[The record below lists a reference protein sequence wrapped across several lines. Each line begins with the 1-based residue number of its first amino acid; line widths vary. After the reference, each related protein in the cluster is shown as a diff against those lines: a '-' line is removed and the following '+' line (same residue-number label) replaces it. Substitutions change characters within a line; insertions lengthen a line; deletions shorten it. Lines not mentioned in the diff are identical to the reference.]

1 MTGMPLQLGITI
13 VAMLSSVAAI
23 LWVRRFALRARM
35 LDLPGQRRNHTHPT
49 PRGGGL
55 GVVAGALLPLPLVW
69 LADAHSGLA
78 LLGYGLGA
86 TLIAVA
92 GWLDDRRGL
101 AATIRL
107 AVQMLAASLFLIAM
121 QGRSFEAAAPLAWVC
136 AWLLLVGLSNVWN
149 FMDGINGIAGSQA
162 VLVAGALAVI
172 GQPPLPWSAVALAL
186 AVASAAFLPFNFP
199 SARIF
204 LGDVGSAPLGFMI
217 AALLTAAVADGR
229 LPWPMA
235 LVLVSAFGID
245 SALTLGRRIV
255 HGKRWWRAHR
265 EHTYQWLVRAGLPH
279 WRVTALYGSWT
290 VASIVIAAMTPAGRA
305 ALVTAVLWLLL
316 GVMSWIALRRW
327 VLRQV
332 ERKPR

>member
-1 MTGMPLQLGITI
+1 MTDMPLQFSVTI
-13 VAMLSSVAAI
+13 VAMLSSVATI
-23 LWVRRFALRARM
+23 LWVRRFALRTRM
-35 LDLPGQRRNHTHPT
+35 LDLPGQRRNHAHPT

-55 GVVAGALLPLPLVW
+55 GVVTGALLPLPLVC
-69 LADAHSGLA
+69 LAGSESGLA
-78 LLGYGLGA
+78 LLGYALGA

-92 GWLDDRRGL
+92 GWVDDRRGL
-101 AATIRL
+101 AASIRL
-107 AVQMLAASLFLIAM
+107 AVQMLAASVFLISM
-121 QGRSFEAAAPLAWVC
+121 QGLSFEAVAPLVWVG

-162 VLVAGALAVI
+162 MLVAGALTVV
-172 GQPPLPWSAVALAL
+172 GQPPLPWSAAALAV
-186 AVASAAFLPFNFP
+186 AVASAAFLPFNLP

-204 LGDVGSAPLGFMI
+204 LGDVGSATLGFMI
-217 AALLTAAVADGR
+217 AALLAVAVADGR

-255 HGKRWWRAHR
+255 HGKPWWRAHR

-279 WRVTALYGSWT
+279 WRVTVLYGTWT
-290 VASIVIAAMTPAGRA
+290 VASIVIAAMTPAGGA
-305 ALVTAVLWLLL
+305 ALAAAVLWLSL
-316 GVMSWIALRRW
+316 GVMGWIALRRW